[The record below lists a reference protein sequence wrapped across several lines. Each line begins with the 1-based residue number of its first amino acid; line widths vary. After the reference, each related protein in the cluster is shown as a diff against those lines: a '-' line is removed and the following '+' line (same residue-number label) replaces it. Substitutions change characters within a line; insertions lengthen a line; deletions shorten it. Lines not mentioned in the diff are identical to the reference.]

1 MFVKGEKYKRKHIHI
16 KYGGGHQSGISNSSN
31 KPFIFIFSGKSGK
44 DHGYSD
50 EWDEEGYFWY
60 SGQGQKGDMAFVR
73 GNKSIL
79 NHQID
84 DNKIFLFEGTN
95 VSGYWAFVDELQ
107 LVDYKWVVT
116 PDTEGEN
123 RNSIIFK
130 FLSVSKKST
139 IHNKLYSK
147 SYDHNRP
154 NTTERKGL
162 VVSRVGQGWYRNQL
176 LDKWESTCPI
186 TGCSTP
192 KILIASHI
200 VPWSESNDEDRL
212 NVHNGILLSPDV
224 DALFDKHLISF
235 SDEGEMLLSTEIN
248 SETLDSLGVPKQ
260 AVLPVDE
267 DMKPFLALH
276 RSKLK

>member
-95 VSGYWAFVDELQ
+95 VSGYWAFVDEHCYNDSDGDDICGEYEIAGCTDLAAVNYNPFATDDDGSCIIQ
-107 LVDYKWVVT
+107 VGGCVIPFACNYDPDADYYL
-116 PDTEGEN
+116 PGSCD
-123 RNSIIFK
+123 
-130 FLSVSKKST
+130 
-139 IHNKLYSK
+139 
-147 SYDHNRP
+147 
-154 NTTERKGL
+154 
-162 VVSRVGQGWYRNQL
+162 
-176 LDKWESTCPI
+176 
-186 TGCSTP
+186 
-192 KILIASHI
+192 
-200 VPWSESNDEDRL
+200 
-212 NVHNGILLSPDV
+212 
-224 DALFDKHLISF
+224 F
-235 SDEGEMLLSTEIN
+235 SCL
-248 SETLDSLGVPKQ
+248 
-260 AVLPVDE
+260 
-267 DMKPFLALH
+267 
-276 RSKLK
+276 